1 MTDLLF
7 LAVEEAIPA
16 DHPAAWL
23 AVPIGLLFLS
33 GSIYVLLWSN
43 YGAKKAG
50 AIYGVAFFGFA
61 FLIGV
66 FWWFGGPGIP
76 PGLGISHLPGQTND
90 HYQERWYAFEAGSE
104 RASFFPGAEQP
115 ETFVTLEEYTG
126 LAGADEERIQT
137 DPLYSSLSGSIG
149 QATEQMQAQYFPVD
163 ENGVAQIGVTRRSAL
178 EEQVAAAQ
186 PDGSRRA
193 SQFYTVS
200 QIGDTLVGDDP
211 ETGLLLATAEFQV
224 FANFVDADGVPM
236 GEPVPVEEPGS
247 WYAFFD
253 PGAAW
258 LPSAIWTLISLVFF
272 VLSLLW
278 LDRLEL
284 RDKRLASV
292 EIEEPEDLAVPI
304 AQ

>member
-1 MTDLLF
+1 MTELLF

-33 GSIYVLLWSN
+33 GSIYLLLWSN
-43 YGAKKAG
+43 YGAKKGA

-61 FLIGV
+61 FFIGV

-76 PGLGISHLPGQTND
+76 PGLGISHLPGQTGD
-90 HYQERWYAFEAGSE
+90 HYQERWYAFEPGSP
-104 RASFFPGAEQP
+104 RAEFFPAVEDPDGFVSIEQ
-115 ETFVTLEEYTG
+115 YTG
-126 LAGADEERIQT
+126 LAGAAEERIQS
-137 DPLYSSLSGSIG
+137 DPLFASVSGSVG
-149 QATEQMQAQYFPVD
+149 QATEAMQSQFFPVD
-163 ENGVAQIGVTRRSAL
+163 DNGVAQIGADRRAGL
-178 EEQVAAAQ
+178 EEQAAEQQ

-193 SQFYTVS
+193 SQFYTV
-200 QIGDTLVGDDP
+200 QQVGDTMVRDDP
-211 ETGLLLATAEFQV
+211 ETGVRLAMAEFQV
-224 FANFVDADGVPM
+224 FANFADDDGVPV
-236 GEPVPVEEPGS
+236 GDPVPVEDPGE
-247 WYAFFD
+247 WFAFFD

-258 LPSAIWTLISLVFF
+258 LPSAIGTIVSLVLFL
-272 VLSLLW
+272 LSLFW

-292 EIEEPEDLAVPI
+292 EVEEPEDLAVPI